1 MVTHRT
7 RYKLSAAFVKSAPV
21 GKHNDGGGLW
31 LHVVNETRAKWF
43 YRFTL
48 HGKRREMGLGTLA
61 DVPLQR
67 AREAADRARD
77 LLARVK
83 DFEDRAQRESAAG
96 ITLLRLGTIPTIGP
110 YLMPRAMPMLRKAL
124 PDMKLYLREEL
135 TESLIAGLVE
145 GRLDL
150 ILIALPFALPPGIVV
165 EELFADGYSLATPL
179 DHPLANRTHVAGPD
193 LVERQLLLLEPGH
206 CLQRHALSS
215 FPSVTLDQNEDFA
228 ATSLPTLVAMVE
240 EGLGIT
246 LLPQLALDAGA
257 ATGHALTLIDLPDAC
272 PRRIVLAWR
281 ASSAHAGV
289 FRTLGAHLKEA
300 RRRSEEIAPG

>member
-1 MVTHRT
+1 MTSIRQLRFLAALSETRNFSRAAEMCHVTQST
-7 RYKLSAAFVKSAPV
+7 LSTGLKELEQRLGVQVAERSKHSVMMTPV
-21 GKHNDGGGLW
+21 GEDL
-31 LHVVNETRAKWF
+31 
-43 YRFTL
+43 
-48 HGKRREMGLGTLA
+48 
-61 DVPLQR
+61 
-67 AREAADRARD
+67 ADRARD